1 MIIYLVERPKDNVL
15 VTIMKNKND
24 NTYSYINLSKEHICP
39 CRFNSIE
46 DALSDMDNKIK
57 SGEILR
63 YREIRS
69 VNYGFI

>member
-46 DALSDMDNKIK
+46 DALSDMNNKIK